1 MWQKY
6 YRYII
11 GVGILI
17 FLLFVL
23 SYFSEVVSYIL
34 ISWVLRMIGQPI
46 MGFLLVRL
54 HLLRFSFGKSL
65 AAMLSLI
72 SMFSILG
79 VLLWLFVP
87 LVIQQAVVL
96 SKVDFNAISLALQE
110 PIDKLNF
117 WLRSLGLEP
126 GPSAGDQ
133 VKSFIGSYFDPS
145 HISDFFGTL
154 LSKAGSI
161 FIGLFSILFIS
172 FFFLKERGL
181 FTEIVESFVPTG
193 QERKVRNV
201 IDDVSILLTRYFGG
215 IVLQMT
221 ILMLLASGLLS
232 FFGIKNALLISFFYV
247 VMNIIPYL
255 GPLIG
260 AAFACLLTISSNLEM
275 NFYSQTLP
283 LLSKVLLV
291 FVVIKLL
298 DDFIIQPY
306 IFSKRV
312 QAHPLEI
319 FIVIMIG
326 ARVGGIIGMVVAIPA
341 YTIFRVLAKTFL
353 SEFKVIRKIT
363 EDLTTK
369 ELSTEED

>member
-34 ISWVLRMIGQPI
+34 ISWVLSMIGQPI

-341 YTIFRVLAKTFL
+341 YTIFRVWAKPFL